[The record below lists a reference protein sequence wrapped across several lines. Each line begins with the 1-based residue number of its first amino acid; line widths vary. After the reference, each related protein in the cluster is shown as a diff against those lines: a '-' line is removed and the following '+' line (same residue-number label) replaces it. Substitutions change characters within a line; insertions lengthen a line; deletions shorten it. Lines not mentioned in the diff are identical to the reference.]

1 MVKKILFVV
10 LVLVAGL
17 TGTISWKAIT
27 FSSKQISVPPAP
39 PLDVDVTSS
48 AARLARAVTFK
59 TVSYQDPAYF
69 DASEF
74 DGLIAFLESAFPKV
88 HSTLK
93 KETVGGWSLLY
104 TWEGSDESLKPII
117 LMGHIDVVPVVEGT
131 EKDWVQGPFEGVI
144 QDGML
149 YGRGTLDDKV
159 NVLAALEA
167 TELLLAEGA
176 QPKRTVYL
184 AFGHDEEIGGA
195 DGAVAIA
202 ELLKSRGV
210 EAAFVLDEGGA
221 VISGA
226 FPGLDTPVASV
237 GVAEKGYLSVELSVE
252 TEGGHSSQP
261 PRETAIGILS
271 GAIHR
276 LETHQMPGGL
286 GPLVLNMLDHIGPEM
301 NLGMRTVIANL
312 WLFEPLVESQLGASP
327 LMNAFMRT
335 TTAPTIFSA
344 GVKDNVLPPEAM
356 ATVNFRILPG
366 DTREDVVD
374 HIRKVV
380 NDERVT
386 IRPLME
392 FSNDPSAVSPA
403 EGWAFETI
411 TRSIREVLPEVV
423 VTPYLVIAATDARHY
438 GIVSNNV
445 YRFSPMELKGEDL
458 ARIHGTNERIS
469 IENYGRMIRFYHRL
483 IQNAAL

>member
-1 MVKKILFVV
+1 MAKKILLVV
-10 LVLVAGL
+10 LVMLLVFAGSL
-17 TGTISWKAIT
+17 GWRAIT
-27 FSSKQISVPPAP
+27 FPSKQISVPPAP
-39 PLDVDVTSS
+39 PLKVDVTSS
-48 AARLARAVTFK
+48 VARLARAVTFK
-59 TVSYQDPAYF
+59 TVSYQNRADF

-74 DGLIAFLESAFPKV
+74 EGLHAFLESAFPKV
-88 HSTLK
+88 HSHLR

-104 TWEGSDESLKPII
+104 TWPGSDESLKPII
-117 LMGHIDVVPVVEGT
+117 LMGHMDVVPVVAGT
-131 EKDWVQGPFEGVI
+131 EKDWVQDPFGGVI
-144 QDGML
+144 QGGML

-167 TELLLAEGA
+167 TELLLADGA

-195 DGAVAIA
+195 NGAVEIA
-202 ELLKSRGV
+202 KLLKSRGV
-210 EAAFVLDEGGA
+210 EAEFVLDEGGA

-237 GVAEKGYLSVELSVE
+237 GIAEKGYLTVELSVE

-271 GAIHR
+271 GAIYR

-301 NLGMRTVIANL
+301 NFGMRAVVANL
-312 WLFEPLVESQLGASP
+312 WLFSPLVESQLGDSP

-344 GVKDNVLPPEAM
+344 GVKDNVLPPEATAM
-356 ATVNFRILPG
+356 VNFRILPG
-366 DTREDVVD
+366 DTREDVVE
-374 HIRKVV
+374 HIRDVV
-380 NDERVT
+380 NDERVI

-392 FSNDPSAVSPA
+392 SGNDPSKVSPT

-411 TRSIREVLPEVV
+411 TRSIREVLPDVV

-438 GIVSNNV
+438 GIVSDNV
-445 YRFSPMELKGEDL
+445 YRYSPMELEGEDL
-458 ARIHGTNERIS
+458 ARIHGTNERVS

>member
-1 MVKKILFVV
+1 MAKKILIVV
-10 LVLVAGL
+10 LVLLVVFVGSLAWR
-17 TGTISWKAIT
+17 TIT
-27 FSSKQISVPPAP
+27 FPSRQISAPPAP
-39 PLDVDVTSS
+39 ALDVDVTSS

-59 TVSYQDPAYF
+59 TVSYQDAADF

-74 DGLIAFLESAFPKV
+74 EGLHAFLESAFPKV
-88 HSTLK
+88 HSELK
-93 KETVGGWSLLY
+93 KEIVGGWSLLY
-104 TWEGSDESLKPII
+104 TWAGSDESLKPIV
-117 LMGHIDVVPVVEGT
+117 LMGHMDVVPVVAGT
-131 EKDWVQGPFEGVI
+131 EEDWDQDPFGGVI
-144 QDGML
+144 QDGLL

-195 DGAVAIA
+195 EGAVAMA
-202 ELLKSRGV
+202 KLLKSRGV
-210 EAAFVLDEGGA
+210 EAEFVLDEGGA

-237 GVAEKGYLSVELSVE
+237 GVAEKGYLTVELSVE

-271 GAIHR
+271 GAIYR
-276 LETHQMPGGL
+276 LETRQMPGGL

-301 NLGMRTVIANL
+301 NLGMRAVVANL
-312 WLFEPLVESQLGASP
+312 WLFSPLVESQLGDSP

-344 GVKDNVLPPEAM
+344 GVKDNVLPPEARAM
-356 ATVNFRILPG
+356 VNFRILPG

-374 HIRKVV
+374 HIRDVV
-380 NDERVT
+380 NDERVA
-386 IRPLME
+386 IRPLMD
-392 FSNDPSAVSPA
+392 SGNDPSKVSPA

-438 GIVSNNV
+438 GIVSDNV
-445 YRFSPMELKGEDL
+445 YRYSPMELEGEDL
-458 ARIHGTNERIS
+458 ARIHGTNERVS
-469 IENYGRMIRFYHRL
+469 VENYGRMIRFYHRL